1 MSRLAV
7 LVISACVLGVGCTGP
22 VYSYHKAGS
31 DAADFRRDSDACVR
45 EPQLSS
51 SSGAAG
57 SPMTVSASVDRRRQD
72 HLYRMCMKAHG
83 WTSEAPQ

>member
-7 LVISACVLGVGCTGP
+7 LVVSACVLAVGCTGP
-22 VYSYHKAGS
+22 VYSYRKAGS
-31 DAADFRRDSDACVR
+31 DAADFRRDSYACVR
-45 EPQLSS
+45 EPQLSL

-57 SPMTVSASVDRRRQD
+57 SPMTVNVSVDPKRQD
-72 HLYRMCMKAHG
+72 HLYRMCMKVYG